1 MLPIVKNLGCSK
13 ALWVAVKP
21 KQIKPTESIS
31 LEENGKIIHNEFF
44 VITVPSLAVST
55 NHSFLINT
63 EKENDPIEKAIAK
76 YKNHSSL
83 FSIKKFT
90 ENLGSFFSFQHVL
103 KDRKNNQNI
112 RP

>member
-1 MLPIVKNLGCSK
+1 MGCIK

-55 NHSFLINT
+55 NRSFLINT